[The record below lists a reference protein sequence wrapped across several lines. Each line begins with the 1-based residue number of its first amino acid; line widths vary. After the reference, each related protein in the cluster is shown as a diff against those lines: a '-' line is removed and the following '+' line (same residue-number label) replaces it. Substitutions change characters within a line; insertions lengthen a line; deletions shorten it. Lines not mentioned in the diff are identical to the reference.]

1 MGKTA
6 SETIANYYQNINS
19 IFLTSIEEL
28 EEIDDVGPI
37 VAKSI
42 KDYFSNPEYQL
53 VIQRLKNYGIKFEIE
68 YVQSDETLKGQ
79 TFVFTGTLP
88 NLSRNEASEK
98 IELRGGKISSN
109 ISKKLTI

>member
-6 SETIANYYQNINS
+6 SETIANYYQNIDN
-19 IFLTSIEEL
+19 IFLTTIEEL

-53 VIQRLKNYGIKFEIE
+53 VIQRLKNYGVKFEIE

-98 IELRGGKISSN
+98 LNYEVE
-109 ISKKLTI
+109 KLVQIYQKN